1 MIFLKNISCY
11 FFSQVKNISVVSLIF
26 ICSSA
31 YATDESFKFIV
42 FGDFNSGDCYR
53 NDRVQCTIDMMA
65 KEYLNQIPH
74 QAVPN
79 IIKWKKFASSVF
91 ESTTTIGM
99 YFGNSIIISSSN
111 RTTSTYRKF

>member
-1 MIFLKNISCY
+1 MMFLTTFTRHFFTPMNTVLLIS
-11 FFSQVKNISVVSLIF
+11 LLF
-26 ICSSA
+26 IYSSS

-91 ESTTTIGM
+91 KTIITIGM
-99 YFGNSIIISSSN
+99 YFGNSIVISSDN